1 VELTPNLGLKK
12 PEENDY
18 YNVQNHN
25 DNMDSIDERM
35 GELSEVATISKDG
48 LMSKND
54 KVRLSELDNRVD
66 NLSTPAT
73 TSKLGIIKVGSN
85 LSITSDGTLS
95 SVASYS
101 HPTTKQ
107 CSYTAPVTSVAGR
120 TGAVALSKTDIGLGS
135 VENYGIATLAEAQAG
150 ASGVKYMTPERV
162 KQAIQTIAPVGS
174 TYTTISFSACTLGG
188 GQEDNSSFR
197 TISGTAHAS
206 SSGNTITMKQ
216 DGMYFIIF
224 DTSLQWSGAA
234 NNLNLGINGLSLSM
248 RTGNT
253 NHGIACGIFAISG
266 VTRIYRYIV
275 SNYTGT
281 CNIGSTYIW
290 IIKLA

>member
-18 YNVQNHN
+18 YNVQNQN
-25 DNMDSIDERM
+25 DNMNSIDERI

-48 LMSKND
+48 LMSKTD
-54 KVRLSELDNRVD
+54 KVKLSELDNRVD

-95 SVASYS
+95 SIAGYS

-107 CSYTAPVTSVAGR
+107 CTYTAPVTSVAGR
-120 TGAVALSKTDIGLGS
+120 AGAVALSKADVGLGS

-150 ASGVKYMTPERV
+150 ATGVKYMTPERV
-162 KQAIQTIAPVGS
+162 KQAIQTIAPTGS
-174 TYTTISFSACTLGG
+174 LWTSLSWGSCTLTGN
-188 GQEDNSSFR
+188 QEDTTAFR
-197 TISGTAHAS
+197 STITGNAHTAY
-206 SSGNTITMKQ
+206 SGNTLTMKES
-216 DGMYFIIF
+216 GMYLIF
-224 DTSLQWSGAA
+224 FETSLQWTGTAD
-234 NNLNLGINGLSLSM
+234 LGRLYIGPYEIVI
-248 RTGNT
+248 RGGNT
-253 NHGIACGIFAISG
+253 AQALVCGIRSMSGTVRIARAI
-266 VTRIYRYIV
+266 TM
-275 SNYTGT
+275 GT
-281 CNIGSTYIW
+281 CAFGTTNVS